1 MGHKISSV
9 VSVVPGLKRQ
19 TTIRTAIQI
28 EQTQKMEDI
37 METFFLNEKDVTEL
51 YKFFKKIDKN
61 NTGFITLGNLFSL
74 LKESESK
81 SNMSPFIEHLFSIV
95 DKKYNSQMSF
105 EEFLPYLISYCISST
120 YQLIEFVFN
129 MIDTDHNK
137 SISIEQIEYLLN
149 NKRGNYELFLINH
162 AKRLKDYS
170 SNMIIRS
177 DKISMDD
184 FVILCTDL
192 PFIYY
197 PAVKLQKKLRKYYQ
211 SESYWKRLESN
222 IRKRYIESL
231 SKKEDLK
238 LQVNIEDIRNKVI
251 DERIKN
257 FKKRWANEQKEKL
270 NREIYKEPIRLA
282 IPRKNSDSAFY
293 IDKYQN
299 KTSVN
304 DVNSANNIDIHTTIV
319 LTE

>member
-1 MGHKISSV
+1 
-9 VSVVPGLKRQ
+9 
-19 TTIRTAIQI
+19 
-28 EQTQKMEDI
+28 
-37 METFFLNEKDVTEL
+37 
-51 YKFFKKIDKN
+51 
-61 NTGFITLGNLFSL
+61 
-74 LKESESK
+74 
-81 SNMSPFIEHLFSIV
+81 
-95 DKKYNSQMSF
+95 
-105 EEFLPYLISYCISST
+105 
-120 YQLIEFVFN
+120 

-192 PFIYY
+192 PFVYY

-257 FKKRWANEQKEKL
+257 FKKRWENEQKEKL